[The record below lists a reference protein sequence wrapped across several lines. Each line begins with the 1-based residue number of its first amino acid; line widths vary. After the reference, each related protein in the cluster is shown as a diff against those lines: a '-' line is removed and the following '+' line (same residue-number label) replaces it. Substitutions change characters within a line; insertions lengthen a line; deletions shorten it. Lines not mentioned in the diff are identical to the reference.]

1 MSAHKSRPPEI
12 SDDSSNTASN
22 TDSGARQAS
31 PVSIYGSVST
41 ADIAEQVKAVLS
53 ETMGEERV
61 VLGAEDITI
70 LNNGDEEVKE
80 GVDRLKMLGD
90 FPVVIRVRNA
100 DAVRRTVRITAR
112 ESS

>member
-1 MSAHKSRPPEI
+1 MSAHESRPPEI
-12 SDDSSNTASN
+12 SEDSSNTSLVTASV
-22 TDSGARQAS
+22 ARQAH

-53 ETMGEERV
+53 ETTGEERV

-70 LNNGDEEVKE
+70 LNNDDEEVTE
-80 GVDRLKMLGD
+80 GVDRLKILGD
-90 FPVVIRVRNA
+90 FPVVIRVKNA